1 MEHLDLTAEPNV
13 MKNLR
18 HPSLPRIFDIIEN
31 DEYLYIIQDYI
42 EGSNLADLIRLEGAA
57 QEERVLKWAKQI
69 TDVFIY
75 LHNMKP
81 NPIIYRDMKP
91 SNLIIDKSDN
101 VKSHRFWYSQ
111 RIQNEFL

>member
-1 MEHLDLTAEPNV
+1 MGHKRDSEKNMEHLDLTAEPNV

-57 QEERVLKWAKQI
+57 QEERVLKMGKTNNRCFHI
-69 TDVFIY
+69 
-75 LHNMKP
+75 
-81 NPIIYRDMKP
+81 P
-91 SNLIIDKSDN
+91 S
-101 VKSHRFWYSQ
+101 
-111 RIQNEFL
+111 